1 MLSSNRGHMRFN
13 FLRRRDFIT
22 LLGGAVA
29 WPLAV
34 HAQQKPMPV
43 IGFLDRASPD
53 PSGERV
59 RAFRRGLSEAGFVEG
74 RNVAIEYRWADGQN
88 DRLPA
93 LAADLVRRQVMVIV
107 ATSDSSAVA
116 AKASTATIPI
126 VFIGGG
132 DPVKLGLVASLNR
145 PGGNLTGVTNLNI
158 ELGQKRLQ
166 LLRELLPKSTIVAVL
181 VNPTNPSA
189 ETISNDLQAAARTIG
204 VQSHVL
210 RASTANEI
218 DTVLAS
224 LHLLQAD
231 ALVIGPDAFFMSRS
245 EQLAALTLHHGTP
258 AIFQTREFAAAGG
271 LMSYG
276 TGQPDLFRQAGL
288 YTGRILKGDKPADL
302 PVEQVTKVELI
313 INMKTAKALGLTF
326 PITLLGRADEV
337 IE

>member
-276 TGQPDLFRQAGL
+276 TGQPDLFRHAGL

>member
-1 MLSSNRGHMRFN
+1 M
-13 FLRRRDFIT
+13 RRRAFIT
-22 LLGGAVA
+22 LVGGAAA

-34 HAQQKPMPV
+34 RAQQAAIPV

-59 RAFRRGLSEAGFVEG
+59 RAFRQSLSEAGFVEG
-74 RNVAIEYRWADGQN
+74 RNVAFEFRWADGQN

-93 LAADLVRRQVMVIV
+93 LAADLVRRQVVVIV

-116 AKASTATIPI
+116 AKAATAAIPI

-245 EQLAALTLHHGTP
+245 EQLAALTFHRGMP
-258 AIFQTREFAAAGG
+258 AIFQTREFAVAGG

-288 YTGRILKGDKPADL
+288 YTGRILKGDKPTEL

-313 INMKTAKALGLTF
+313 LNMKTAKALGLTF

-337 IE
+337 ICLTVIG

>member
-93 LAADLVRRQVMVIV
+93 LTADLVRRQVMVIV

-166 LLRELLPKSTIVAVL
+166 LLRELLPKSTIVVVL

-258 AIFQTREFAAAGG
+258 AIFQTRKFAAAGG

-302 PVEQVTKVELI
+302 PVEQVTKVELV

>member
-1 MLSSNRGHMRFN
+1 MK
-13 FLRRRDFIT
+13 RREFIT
-22 LLGGAVA
+22 LIGGAA
-29 WPLAV
+29 ATWPLAAR
-34 HAQQKPMPV
+34 AQQAAIPV

-59 RAFRRGLSEAGFVEG
+59 RAFRQGLSEAGFVEG
-74 RNVAIEYRWADGQN
+74 RNVAIEFRWADGQN
-88 DRLPA
+88 DRLAA
-93 LAADLVRRQVMVIV
+93 LAADLVRRQVSVIV

-116 AKASTATIPI
+116 AKATTATVPI
-126 VFIGGG
+126 VFVSGG
-132 DPVKLGLVASLNR
+132 DPIKLGLVASLNR

-166 LLRELLPKSTIVAVL
+166 LLHELLPKSTIVALL

-189 ETISNDLQAAARTIG
+189 ETISNDLQAAARTTG

-210 RASTANEI
+210 RASTASEI

-224 LHLLQAD
+224 LHRLPAD

-245 EQLAALTLHHGTP
+245 EQLAALTLQHGTP

-276 TGQPDLFRQAGL
+276 TRYPDLFRQAGL
-288 YTGRILKGDKPADL
+288 YTGRVLKGDKPADL
-302 PVEQVTKVELI
+302 PVEQVTKVDLI
-313 INMKTAKALGLTF
+313 INLKTAKALGLTF
-326 PITLLGRADEV
+326 PITLLARADEV

>member
-302 PVEQVTKVELI
+302 PVEQVTKVELV

>member
-1 MLSSNRGHMRFN
+1 MTTILA
-13 FLRRRDFIT
+13 RRK
-22 LLGGAVA
+22 LLAALAGAAA
-29 WPLAV
+29 WPLAAG
-34 HAQQKPMPV
+34 AQQATVPA

-53 PSGERV
+53 PSGELV
-59 RAFRRGLSEAGFVEG
+59 GAFRQGLSEAGFIEG
-74 RNVAIEYRWADGQN
+74 RNVVIEFRWANGQN

-93 LAADLVRRQVMVIV
+93 LAADLVRRQVKVIV

-116 AKASTATIPI
+116 AKATTAIIPI
-126 VFIGGG
+126 AFIGGG

-158 ELGQKRLQ
+158 QLGQKRLQ

-189 ETISNDLQAAARTIG
+189 ETISDDLQAAARTIG

-218 DTVLAS
+218 DTVLTS

-245 EQLAALTLHHGTP
+245 KQLAELTLHHGTP
-258 AIFQTREFAAAGG
+258 AIFQTREFAMAGG

-276 TGQPDLFRQAGL
+276 TKQPDLFRQVGL

-302 PVEQVTKVELI
+302 PVEQVTKVELV
-313 INMKTAKALGLTF
+313 INLKTAKALGLTF

>member
-1 MLSSNRGHMRFN
+1 
-13 FLRRRDFIT
+13 
-22 LLGGAVA
+22 
-29 WPLAV
+29 
-34 HAQQKPMPV
+34 
-43 IGFLDRASPD
+43 
-53 PSGERV
+53 
-59 RAFRRGLSEAGFVEG
+59 
-74 RNVAIEYRWADGQN
+74 
-88 DRLPA
+88 
-93 LAADLVRRQVMVIV
+93 
-107 ATSDSSAVA
+107 
-116 AKASTATIPI
+116 
-126 VFIGGG
+126 
-132 DPVKLGLVASLNR
+132 
-145 PGGNLTGVTNLNI
+145 VTNLNI

-166 LLRELLPKSTIVAVL
+166 LLHELLPKSTIVALL

-210 RASTANEI
+210 RASTASEI

-224 LHLLQAD
+224 LHRLPAD

-245 EQLAALTLHHGTP
+245 EQLAALTLQHGMP

-276 TGQPDLFRQAGL
+276 TRYPDLFRQAGL

-313 INMKTAKALGLTF
+313 LNLKTARALGLTV
-326 PITLLGRADEV
+326 PLPLLGRADEV

>member
-93 LAADLVRRQVMVIV
+93 LTADLVRRQVMVIV

-302 PVEQVTKVELI
+302 PVEQVTKVELV